1 MSICDFEESAS
12 YKISKHLYNA
22 QKEFIVLGLC
32 GKVGSGVSEVAE
44 ILEQPFEKLHLPQPG
59 FQDHDSYDA
68 HEYRI
73 LYAYA
78 KRNWKEI
85 YKIRTSSLITRHI
98 LTESED
104 KMCRF
109 LAWITANNE
118 YQEDDGKNKY
128 LEHVKSFFNCEM
140 SFSIEEYRSKVY
152 IENKN
157 DIAPREVISEEISTQ
172 PADAIEH
179 SSVENTSESEKYP
192 FNLEIGT
199 DFDGE
204 IRFRYNS
211 AEKRCYI
218 SNKNLSNFLDFYAKR
233 RREKSGFKN
242 KLWYLILKQYLYDF
256 LPKESSKFW
265 EQIGES
271 VRIRALQ
278 YLGNNLRIVKKP
290 FLSDDDF
297 KDDDFKDDGY
307 TCLAED
313 INLAIKVLRAY
324 KLTICSPDETQL
336 YTPNTKINN
345 DANSYTI
352 VVIDSIK
359 NPYESMYLRQRY
371 TNYYLIGIYT
381 EEEHRRAR
389 LRKKE
394 HLTDEVIDVIDII
407 ENNSDLKKELLK
419 YKESQSN
426 TESQT
431 KKENAFIKKIYDQI
445 KKCELLKSL
454 PYISP
459 FIFQNVP
466 GCLET
471 ADILI
476 NNKTDNQSYIYLK
489 KILLRYIC
497 LIMNPAIVL
506 PTKIERCMQIAY
518 TAKLNSGCISR
529 QVGAALTDH
538 DYHLLSI
545 GWNQQPEG
553 QLPCAYRDLCELYHH
568 WSPDDYSDYENND
581 DFHLQEKIKKQ
592 VEELLDTSSSP
603 LEKLGKLP
611 SYCFK
616 DYYNSILYEK
626 NQVHTRSLHAEETA
640 FLSVGANNMHIENGI
655 LFTTS
660 SPCELCSKKAMYL
673 GVSKI
678 YYVQP
683 YAGISREHVMSIGK
697 YERRP
702 QLILFTGAIGTAYTK
717 LYTPLLPKK
726 DENEMWLTSKM
737 DIHLMDNITSKNLN
751 ENQKLDKSG
760 GDDSRVSS

>member
-336 YTPNTKINN
+336 CTPNTKINN
-345 DANSYTI
+345 DANSYT
-352 VVIDSIK
+352 
-359 NPYESMYLRQRY
+359 YESGYRFANKNRTMHA
-371 TNYYLIGIYT
+371 NCIY
-381 EEEHRRAR
+381 
-389 LRKKE
+389 
-394 HLTDEVIDVIDII
+394 
-407 ENNSDLKKELLK
+407 
-419 YKESQSN
+419 
-426 TESQT
+426 
-431 KKENAFIKKIYDQI
+431 
-445 KKCELLKSL
+445 C
-454 PYISP
+454 
-459 FIFQNVP
+459 
-466 GCLET
+466 
-471 ADILI
+471 
-476 NNKTDNQSYIYLK
+476 
-489 KILLRYIC
+489 
-497 LIMNPAIVL
+497 
-506 PTKIERCMQIAY
+506 
-518 TAKLNSGCISR
+518 
-529 QVGAALTDH
+529 
-538 DYHLLSI
+538 
-545 GWNQQPEG
+545 
-553 QLPCAYRDLCELYHH
+553 
-568 WSPDDYSDYENND
+568 
-581 DFHLQEKIKKQ
+581 
-592 VEELLDTSSSP
+592 
-603 LEKLGKLP
+603 
-611 SYCFK
+611 
-616 DYYNSILYEK
+616 
-626 NQVHTRSLHAEETA
+626 
-640 FLSVGANNMHIENGI
+640 
-655 LFTTS
+655 
-660 SPCELCSKKAMYL
+660 
-673 GVSKI
+673 
-678 YYVQP
+678 
-683 YAGISREHVMSIGK
+683 
-697 YERRP
+697 
-702 QLILFTGAIGTAYTK
+702 
-717 LYTPLLPKK
+717 
-726 DENEMWLTSKM
+726 
-737 DIHLMDNITSKNLN
+737 
-751 ENQKLDKSG
+751 
-760 GDDSRVSS
+760 